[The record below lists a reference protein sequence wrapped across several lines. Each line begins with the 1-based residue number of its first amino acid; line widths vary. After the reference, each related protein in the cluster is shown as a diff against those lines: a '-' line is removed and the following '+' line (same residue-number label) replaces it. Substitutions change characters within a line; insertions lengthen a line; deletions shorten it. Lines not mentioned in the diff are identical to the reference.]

1 MKVGRG
7 DLTSFWDENWVGEQT
22 LRMKF
27 PQLYGISDQK
37 HGRINDMGRLIDGR
51 WQWELLWRRNRFQ
64 WEEDQF
70 REFSEI
76 IAPFAPNDNTDRWL
90 WLGDGILGFTVKSAY
105 LLLESNAVN
114 RRILIPDEVFVYKR
128 LWKCAAPSKVRAFV
142 WQLLQDRAQT
152 KENLCK
158 RRMLELDQQNC
169 VLCNRHIES
178 ASHLFLH
185 CDSVAKVWYALNK
198 WLGTY
203 LIVPPNI
210 SMSFA
215 MWANCVTNKK
225 QKAVMCLIW
234 SACIWILWRVRNDF
248 VFNNKVINFEEV
260 VDRIKLVSWHWFIGR
275 LAKSPCLLYEWEWSP
290 IDCMSRC

>member
-1 MKVGRG
+1 
-7 DLTSFWDENWVGEQT
+7 
-22 LRMKF
+22 
-27 PQLYGISDQK
+27 
-37 HGRINDMGRLIDGR
+37 MGRLIDGR

-215 MWANCVTNKK
+215 MLANCVTNKK

-260 VDRIKLVSWHWFIGR
+260 VDRIKLVSWQWFIH
-275 LAKSPCLLYEWEWSP
+275 WE
-290 IDCMSRC
+290 IG